1 MNKLLNMWH
10 TLNDLIVLCI
20 YLTFVRCVKKN
31 ILVLKEIA
39 KVINYTCGDNRR
51 LFFSNINGEWTQP
64 SEMSTL
70 RCCS

>member
-20 YLTFVRCVKKN
+20 YLTFVRRVKKN

-51 LFFSNINGEWTQP
+51 LFFF
-64 SEMSTL
+64 
-70 RCCS
+70 

>member
-20 YLTFVRCVKKN
+20 YLTFVRHVKKN

-39 KVINYTCGDNRR
+39 CGDNRR
-51 LFFSNINGEWTQP
+51 LFFSNINGEWTQL
-64 SEMSTL
+64 SEMSVL
-70 RCCS
+70 

>member
-10 TLNDLIVLCI
+10 TLNDLIVYILCI
-20 YLTFVRCVKKN
+20 YLTFVRHDKKN

-51 LFFSNINGEWTQP
+51 LFFSN
-64 SEMSTL
+64 
-70 RCCS
+70 